1 MQIYPE
7 YVEFR
12 PACLVKLTA
21 PGTGLRQ
28 FDPYGPPLSK
38 KDRFTNRKQTKT
50 ISKRS
55 RTNGQ
60 TEVPQLTA
68 MIGTSS
74 NGTMANGKT
83 NGTATGPFTMGNGRT
98 MPVFVQQYFVSNY
111 DQQTIADSYTKCC
124 FVDDA
129 LYKVEILDI
138 AGQVEFAAMRA
149 QQLRTGVGFLLVFS
163 VTNAQSLDYVLR
175 LRKLIERLNDRDHLP
190 MILVGNKTVLLDA
203 QRKVSK
209 TEAENLANQLQLTYL
224 ECSAKYRHN
233 VDQIIKMIFFAS
245 LLPVH
250 LLLVVSAIM
259 VLILCQC
266 AGACSKKKRD
276 EKDVSAKTLKLGSP
290 KKPEKKPT
298 KDNKPTTNNKPT
310 TVDILNAYVASK
322 NRHPKPKDADILPPI
337 AIPAADGGSN
347 SNIFELAEKL
357 NVPTNTAPAPPKKP
371 TQAAKGTDGLKKQKE
386 TAGEQKQKETA
397 GEQKQRGKDGAQKP

>member
-1 MQIYPE
+1 
-7 YVEFR
+7 
-12 PACLVKLTA
+12 
-21 PGTGLRQ
+21 
-28 FDPYGPPLSK
+28 
-38 KDRFTNRKQTKT
+38 
-50 ISKRS
+50 
-55 RTNGQ
+55 
-60 TEVPQLTA
+60 

-138 AGQVEFAAMRA
+138 AGQGEFAAMRA

-203 QRKVSK
+203 QRKVPK

-224 ECSAKYRHN
+224 ECKY
-233 VDQIIKMIFFAS
+233 
-245 LLPVH
+245 
-250 LLLVVSAIM
+250 
-259 VLILCQC
+259 
-266 AGACSKKKRD
+266 
-276 EKDVSAKTLKLGSP
+276 
-290 KKPEKKPT
+290 
-298 KDNKPTTNNKPT
+298 
-310 TVDILNAYVASK
+310 
-322 NRHPKPKDADILPPI
+322 
-337 AIPAADGGSN
+337 N
-347 SNIFELAEKL
+347 STRISY
-357 NVPTNTAPAPPKKP
+357 
-371 TQAAKGTDGLKKQKE
+371 
-386 TAGEQKQKETA
+386 
-397 GEQKQRGKDGAQKP
+397 